1 MLFSILG
8 IMLGV
13 SCSDSDDEMGDEG
26 DGGTTATTPFKS
38 VQVEADGEKVQG
50 AVDGTTITFAFD
62 RAENFSGCKLTV
74 EVNTGYQL
82 TYPTDV
88 NSYDMTDDPDLYFKG
103 PDGKTVKYKVI
114 VTSNALPIVDSSKI
128 TVDGGYKLT
137 VNKQR
142 QTELCRGGIN
152 GGRYG

>member
-50 AVDGTTITFAFD
+50 AD
-62 RAENFSGCKLTV
+62 RKSTRL
-74 EVNTGYQL
+74 
-82 TYPTDV
+82 
-88 NSYDMTDDPDLYFKG
+88 NSSH
-103 PDGKTVKYKVI
+103 KVQ
-114 VTSNALPIVDSSKI
+114 SRMPSSA
-128 TVDGGYKLT
+128 
-137 VNKQR
+137 
-142 QTELCRGGIN
+142 
-152 GGRYG
+152 